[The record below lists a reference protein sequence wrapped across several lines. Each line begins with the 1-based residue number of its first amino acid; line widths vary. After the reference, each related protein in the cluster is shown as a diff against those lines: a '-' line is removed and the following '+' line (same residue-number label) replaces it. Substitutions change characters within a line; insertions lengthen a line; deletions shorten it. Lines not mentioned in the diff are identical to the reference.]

1 MKKINFP
8 SKEILN
14 PRELTRKNF
23 EHIILWMLYN
33 NKSCEWSY
41 FINKPIEISEA
52 TLSRYLGLLKK
63 KGFLTKI
70 SRGKYKIT
78 PEGEKRY
85 HELSKHKGKDRKL
98 SFPPEVI
105 LKSGRNY
112 AHWILWMVYNNRFCK
127 RSDFFKDPLSINQ
140 NSLSKNLNLL
150 IAKGFL
156 QKDNNK
162 YRITPSGK
170 IEYSKML
177 YSYDLDRQTILEE
190 ESRRLDEITK
200 KTTQFFD
207 EYAITDEDIQFRFL
221 NKVLKLDYSK
231 VSMILTN
238 EVDFHKILLY
248 ISINHPNNYPNFI
261 SLEEFSRIYQI
272 EKKVLDFWLDEIL
285 RGKLYEIKFF
295 RLEVP
300 SSLYYYFEYNEKLE
314 KILRAITVDY
324 ITKSKFL
331 QKFGRSESVKTLID
345 NILNEICEIL
355 FHKDLKESLRKFLP
369 EYIKQLAY
377 KIETKRRLKDTY
389 DKLEGII
396 WQDLAN
402 VFHLHSSET
411 VEVQYEEEIK
421 NIERS
426 IAINPKNYKLFNS
439 KIKILIYFNQ
449 YREVLITLD
458 KMLELFPEKEI
469 GLLMKKASILKI
481 QKDIK
486 AGLKII
492 EGLINKYPDN
502 NELQNYKAYWLRY
515 LGRKEEAIEVI
526 KNLIKQEPKKAI
538 YYDTYGEILLYFE
551 DYEEAAQKFLKATL
565 LNEDN
570 WFIYQT
576 YIKLGTCYLA
586 LEMYDLAQQNLE
598 TGKNLIQKNA
608 SDPET
613 KQNWLS
619 IADLFLAEIMELNTE
634 Q

>member
-1 MKKINFP
+1 
-8 SKEILN
+8 
-14 PRELTRKNF
+14 
-23 EHIILWMLYN
+23 
-33 NKSCEWSY
+33 
-41 FINKPIEISEA
+41 
-52 TLSRYLGLLKK
+52 
-63 KGFLTKI
+63 
-70 SRGKYKIT
+70 
-78 PEGEKRY
+78 
-85 HELSKHKGKDRKL
+85 
-98 SFPPEVI
+98 
-105 LKSGRNY
+105 
-112 AHWILWMVYNNRFCK
+112 
-127 RSDFFKDPLSINQ
+127 
-140 NSLSKNLNLL
+140 
-150 IAKGFL
+150 
-156 QKDNNK
+156 
-162 YRITPSGK
+162 
-170 IEYSKML
+170 
-177 YSYDLDRQTILEE
+177 
-190 ESRRLDEITK
+190 
-200 KTTQFFD
+200 
-207 EYAITDEDIQFRFL
+207 
-221 NKVLKLDYSK
+221 
-231 VSMILTN
+231 
-238 EVDFHKILLY
+238 
-248 ISINHPNNYPNFI
+248 
-261 SLEEFSRIYQI
+261 
-272 EKKVLDFWLDEIL
+272 
-285 RGKLYEIKFF
+285 
-295 RLEVP
+295 
-300 SSLYYYFEYNEKLE
+300 
-314 KILRAITVDY
+314 
-324 ITKSKFL
+324 
-331 QKFGRSESVKTLID
+331 TLID

-469 GLLMKKASILKI
+469 ELLMKKASILKI